1 MALSDDELDPDEVDL
16 DSKKPYDWS
25 KARKYWN
32 EFLDIWE
39 KEIYYPVFANR
50 GIGKGHALTTYSLK
64 IEIIDI
70 YNLMVNI
77 HKEETKDDD
86 GDSWKPPKS

>member
-1 MALSDDELDPDEVDL
+1 MALSDDELGPDEVDL
-16 DSKKPYDWS
+16 EAKKPYNWD

-32 EFLDIWE
+32 TFLDEWE
-39 KEIYYPVFANR
+39 KEIYYPVFAKR
-50 GIGKGHALTTYSLK
+50 GISKGHALTTYGLK

-77 HKEETKDDD
+77 HKEDSKDDD
-86 GDSWKPPKS
+86 GDSWKPPKD